1 MFLHTTPFVLTPN
14 STRREK
20 FDDGVTIV
28 TYGSKQGT
36 FSKTVQNW
44 GEKVKKRPK
53 KVLDKV
59 FRPPHSTLKIEK
71 IVQRKM

>member
-28 TYGSKQGT
+28 TYGSKWAGHL
-36 FSKTVQNW
+36 FS
-44 GEKVKKRPK
+44 GEKGQEKAKKK
-53 KVLDKV
+53 FLEKV
-59 FRPPHSTLKIEK
+59 FRPPYVVL
-71 IVQRKM
+71 

>member
-28 TYGSKQGT
+28 TYGSKRAGHL
-36 FSKTVQNW
+36 FS
-44 GEKVKKRPK
+44 GEKGQEKAK
-53 KVLDKV
+53 KVSWKS
-59 FRPPHSTLKIEK
+59 FPATIRCALKIEK
-71 IVQRKM
+71 SV